1 MKLMDLTPVALIG
14 IFGIIFLV
22 SGFALPLW
30 VVFILYGSALQ
41 TFASVLAAVALIVL
55 GVGAIDI
62 ACTEFQKLK
71 PK

>member
-1 MKLMDLTPVALIG
+1 MKLMDLTPIALIG
-14 IFGIIFLV
+14 IFGIICLAF
-22 SGFALPLW
+22 GFALPLG
-30 VVFILYGSALQ
+30 VVFILSGSALQ

-55 GVGAIDI
+55 GVGAIDR